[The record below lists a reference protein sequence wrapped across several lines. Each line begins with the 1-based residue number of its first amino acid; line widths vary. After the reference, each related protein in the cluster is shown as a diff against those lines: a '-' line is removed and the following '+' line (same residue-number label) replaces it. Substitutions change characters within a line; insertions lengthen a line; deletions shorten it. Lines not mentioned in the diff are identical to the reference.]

1 MTKLR
6 GLRGATTAD
15 ANTRSAIVSATSELL
30 AELVSR
36 NDLDLDDVAA
46 AFFTTTQDLNAEFP
60 AVAARLLGWTQIALM
75 CGHEMA
81 VPDAQ
86 PMCIRVMVLLNTD
99 KRPDQLDN
107 VYLRQAVN
115 LRARGVDGE

>member
-15 ANTRSAIVSATSELL
+15 ANTKSAIVSATSELL

-36 NDLDLDDVAA
+36 NELDLDDVAA

-60 AVAARLLGWTQIALM
+60 AVAARKLGWTQIALM

>member
-15 ANTRSAIVSATSELL
+15 ANTKSAIVSATSELL

>member
-46 AFFTTTQDLNAEFP
+46 AFFTTTQDLNSEFP

-107 VYLRQAVN
+107 VYLRQAAN

>member
-15 ANTRSAIVSATSELL
+15 ANTKSAIVSATSELL

-46 AFFTTTQDLNAEFP
+46 AFFTTTRDLNAEFP

-81 VPDAQ
+81 VPDGQ

-99 KRPDQLDN
+99 KKPDQLDN
-107 VYLRQAVN
+107 VYLRQAAN

>member
-15 ANTRSAIVSATSELL
+15 ANTKSAIVSATSELL

-36 NDLDLDDVAA
+36 NDLDLHDVAA
-46 AFFTTTQDLNAEFP
+46 AFFTTTRDLNAEFP

-81 VPDAQ
+81 VPDGQ

-99 KRPDQLDN
+99 KKPDQLDN
-107 VYLRQAVN
+107 VYLRQAAN

>member
-15 ANTRSAIVSATSELL
+15 ANTKSAIVSATSELL
-30 AELVSR
+30 AELVSS
-36 NDLDLDDVAA
+36 NELDLDDVAA

-60 AVAARLLGWTQIALM
+60 AVAARKLGWTQIALM

-115 LRARGVDGE
+115 LRTRGVDGE

>member
-15 ANTRSAIVSATSELL
+15 ANTKSAIVSATSELL
-30 AELVSR
+30 AELVTR
-36 NDLDLDDVAA
+36 NDLELDDVAA
-46 AFFTTTQDLNAEFP
+46 AFFTTTRDLDAEFP

-81 VPDAQ
+81 VPDGQ

-99 KRPDQLDN
+99 KKPDQLDN
-107 VYLRQAVN
+107 VYLRQAAN

>member
-99 KRPDQLDN
+99 KKPDQLDN
-107 VYLRQAVN
+107 VYLRQAAN

>member
-15 ANTRSAIVSATSELL
+15 ANTKSAIVSATSELL

-36 NDLDLDDVAA
+36 NELDLDDVAA

-60 AVAARLLGWTQIALM
+60 AVAARKLGWTQIALM

-115 LRARGVDGE
+115 LRTRGVDGE

>member
-15 ANTRSAIVSATSELL
+15 ANTKSAIVSATSELL

-46 AFFTTTQDLNAEFP
+46 AFFTTTRDLNAEFP

-107 VYLRQAVN
+107 VYLRQAAN
-115 LRARGVDGE
+115 LRARGVDGG

>member
-15 ANTRSAIVSATSELL
+15 ANTKSAIVSATSELL
-30 AELVSR
+30 AELVTR
-36 NDLDLDDVAA
+36 NDLELDDVAA
-46 AFFTTTQDLNAEFP
+46 AFFTTTRDLNAEFP

-81 VPDAQ
+81 VPDGQ

-99 KRPDQLDN
+99 KKPGQLDN
-107 VYLRQAVN
+107 VYLRQAAN

>member
-15 ANTRSAIVSATSELL
+15 ANTKPAIVSATSELL

-46 AFFTTTQDLNAEFP
+46 AFFTTTRDLDAEFP

-99 KRPDQLDN
+99 KKPDQLDN
-107 VYLRQAVN
+107 VYLRQAAN

>member
-15 ANTRSAIVSATSELL
+15 ANTKSAIVSATSELL
-30 AELVSR
+30 AELVTR

-46 AFFTTTQDLNAEFP
+46 AFFTTTRDLNAEFP

-81 VPDAQ
+81 VPDGQ

-99 KRPDQLDN
+99 KKPDQLDN
-107 VYLRQAVN
+107 VYLRQAAN

>member
-15 ANTRSAIVSATSELL
+15 ANTKPAIVSATSELL

-46 AFFTTTQDLNAEFP
+46 AFFTTTRDLNAEFP

-81 VPDAQ
+81 VPDGQ

-99 KRPDQLDN
+99 KKPDQLDN
-107 VYLRQAVN
+107 VYLRQAAN

>member
-15 ANTRSAIVSATSELL
+15 ANTKSAIVSATSELL

-46 AFFTTTQDLNAEFP
+46 AFFTTTRDLNAEFP

-99 KRPDQLDN
+99 KKPDQLDN
-107 VYLRQAVN
+107 VYLRQAAN

>member
-86 PMCIRVMVLLNTD
+86 PMCIRVMVLINTD
-99 KRPDQLDN
+99 KRAAELDN